1 MSTTPPLV
9 EDWKQTLG
17 ALPQPD
23 GVSHYEVIAN
33 HILYSLVAGT
43 YRSSKEVRWRDVK
56 QLAAALEALV
66 QLELAAVTVE
76 GNR

>member
-1 MSTTPPLV
+1 MDIV
-9 EDWKQTLG
+9 DDWKQTLG

-23 GVSHYEVIAN
+23 GVSHYEVIAG
-33 HILYSLVAGT
+33 HILTGLVGYAWDT
-43 YRSSKEVRWRDVK
+43 KRVRWTRDVAN
-56 QLAAALEALV
+56 LAAALEALV